1 MNLVTGGLGLVGA
14 QITKML
20 LDAGQ
25 DVTTFS
31 RSSGEDK
38 RSFFAGSPGKWSH
51 VSGSL
56 GSNEDLSK
64 VISKTK
70 PKTIYHIG
78 GMLSIPSENNP
89 RESFET
95 NVVGMF
101 NLLDAARS
109 LGVEQVIFAST
120 TGTYGLDVEHTGRI
134 DDKTLQRPITIYGST
149 KVTGE
154 LLGRYFKRKYDLD
167 FRAIRLPAVIGP
179 GAKTKNVSIYNTWA
193 IEYAILGKPY
203 DIFVTPEKKC
213 PVIYYKD
220 AARTFIECAA
230 APVKNIKTV
239 CYNMVGITPVPS
251 AGQLREKILEHIPDA
266 KIGYAPEELAMNY
279 QSMND
284 NVTWDDTAARV
295 EWGWKP
301 QYDFDAIIPDFMVE
315 LKAMQEMK

>member
-14 QITKML
+14 QITRML

-31 RSSGEDK
+31 RSSGEEK
-38 RSFFAGSPGKWSH
+38 RSFFAGGPGIWTH

-56 GSNEDLSK
+56 ANNEDIVD
-64 VISKTK
+64 VISRTK

-89 RESFET
+89 RASFET

-109 LGVEQVIFAST
+109 QGVEQVIFAST
-120 TGTYGLDVEHTGRI
+120 TGTYGLDIEHTGRI

-203 DIFVTPEKKC
+203 DIFVTPDKKC

-220 AARTFIECAA
+220 AARTFLELAA
-230 APVKNIKTV
+230 APIENIKTI

-284 NVTWDDTAARV
+284 HVTWDDTPARK
-295 EWGWKP
+295 EWGWEP
-301 QYDFDAIIPDFMVE
+301 RFDFDAIIPDFKAE
-315 LKAMQEMK
+315 LKAMQ

>member
-14 QITKML
+14 QIAKSL
-20 LDAGQ
+20 LDTGE
-25 DVTTFS
+25 DVVTFS
-31 RSSGEDK
+31 RSSAEGK
-38 RSFFAGSPGKWSH
+38 GSLFTGRGGAWRH

-56 GSNEDLSK
+56 TNQEDIIR
-64 VISKTK
+64 VITETR

-78 GMLSIPSENNP
+78 GMLSIPSENDP
-89 RESFET
+89 RASFET

-101 NLLDAARS
+101 NLLDASRS

-120 TGTYGLDVEHTGRI
+120 TGTYGLDIEHTGRI
-134 DDKTLQRPITIYGST
+134 DDRTLQRPITIYGST

-154 LLGRYFKRKYDLD
+154 LLGRYFRRKYDLD

-179 GAKTKNVSIYNTWA
+179 GAKIKHVSIYNTWA

-203 DIFVTPEKKC
+203 DIFVTPETRC

-220 AARTFIECAA
+220 AARTFIELAA
-230 APVKNIKTV
+230 APRDQIRTI

-251 AGQLREKILEHIPDA
+251 AEELKEKILEYIPDA
-266 KIGYAPEELAMNY
+266 EIGYAPEELAMNY

-284 NVTWDDTAARV
+284 NVVWDDSAARE
-295 EWGWKP
+295 EWGWRP
-301 QYDFDAIIPDFMVE
+301 EYDFDKIIPDFMEE
-315 LKAMQEMK
+315 LKRSSGSL